1 MKPQVQFFK
10 SDIPAVPGP
19 NGQARTRA
27 GELLAADIPIN
38 PGSGQTGDMS
48 KPGKHRPGL
57 ARRVARAVDRLV
69 TRVQGWFESKDSC
82 LALVAGYGIC
92 GLAVVYLIIRMVIR

>member
-1 MKPQVQFFK
+1 MDK
-10 SDIPAVPGP
+10 
-19 NGQARTRA
+19 
-27 GELLAADIPIN
+27 
-38 PGSGQTGDMS
+38 
-48 KPGKHRPGL
+48 PGL

-92 GLAVVYLIIRMVIR
+92 GLAVVYLIIRMVIRQTN